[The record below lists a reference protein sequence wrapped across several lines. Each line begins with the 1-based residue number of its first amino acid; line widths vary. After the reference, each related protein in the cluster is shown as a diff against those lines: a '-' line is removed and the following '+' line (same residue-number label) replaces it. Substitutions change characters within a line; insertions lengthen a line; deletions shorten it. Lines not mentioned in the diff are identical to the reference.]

1 MRNVE
6 IKAKVD
12 NIDEVEKKAIE
23 LSDTPLK
30 VINQHDIFFH
40 IPVKQATNGGRLKL
54 REFEDDTGE
63 LIYYERPDIQGPKL
77 SNYTKV
83 YLDSDRRKNL
93 REVLTQSNGIL
104 GTVEKT
110 RHLYLV
116 GQTRIHI
123 DRVLGLGNFME
134 LEVALDYGDDPAKG
148 EEIAKKLMKELG
160 VSDSSLLSG
169 AYLDMVLKK

>member
-63 LIYYERPDIQGPKL
+63 LIYYERPDIQ
-77 SNYTKV
+77 
-83 YLDSDRRKNL
+83 
-93 REVLTQSNGIL
+93 